1 MKMKRTRR
9 VFDPKEKITAVLS
22 IWTQQKNMTQ
32 ICREMSISWSLS
44 GPVAEPGHGGD
55 ADIALSP
62 KRPDP
67 SKGLNPRLVQLIDK
81 KLSNKQ
87 PGQAGKTPSNDP
99 AESQL
104 NSGHRLWDGRN
115 RTIRKPCSGHS

>member
-1 MKMKRTRR
+1 MKRTRR

-32 ICREMSISWSLS
+32 ICREMSISWSLLDQWQNQAMEGMLTS
-44 GPVAEPGHGGD
+44 
-55 ADIALSP
+55 LSP

-81 KLSNKQ
+81 KLSK
-87 PGQAGKTPSNDP
+87 SNLVKL
-99 AESQL
+99 EK
-104 NSGHRLWDGRN
+104 RLQ
-115 RTIRKPCSGHS
+115 TIQQKAN